1 MTGQDIQ
8 VRNPRTGLIDYHFTP
23 ANAAD
28 IKNAC
33 LKLRAAQPTWR
44 EMGLEGRIKS
54 LLAFGAALKDK
65 RKELINSLINDTG
78 RQGIS
83 IMEVDTIAPAIDR
96 WIKIARAESAPF
108 EGRSTALPFI
118 TYHIDKR
125 PYSLVGVISPWNFP
139 LTLSL
144 IDAIPALLAG
154 AAVIIKPSEIT
165 PRFAAPLRDIIA
177 SVPDLSPVLTI
188 INGDGNTGQ
197 AVVDQVDVICFTGS
211 VATGRKVGEQ
221 AARNFAVAFL
231 ELGGIDPAIVLAN
244 ADIERATTALLRGS
258 IVNSGQACQSI
269 ERIYV
274 AREIYEDFVRLL
286 VEKAKKVTFNTPDIN
301 AGHLGPIIFD
311 KQAVLIESQITD
323 ARDKGATIHS
333 GGRIENHGGLWC
345 APTVITGLTPD
356 MKIMRDETFGP
367 LLPVIAFENVGEAI
381 KMAND
386 SAFGLSACVFAG
398 NDADAIKV
406 GQQIEA
412 GAISINDAAL
422 TSLMYEAEKNSFKLS
437 GLGASRMGPSGYLRF
452 FRKQSFMTNTA
463 DVFTIDMFDEANS
476 TAP

>member
-1 MTGQDIQ
+1 M
-8 VRNPRTGLIDYHFTP
+8 
-23 ANAAD
+23 
-28 IKNAC
+28 
-33 LKLRAAQPTWR
+33 
-44 EMGLEGRIKS
+44 
-54 LLAFGAALKDK
+54 
-65 RKELINSLINDTG
+65 
-78 RQGIS
+78 
-83 IMEVDTIAPAIDR
+83 
-96 WIKIARAESAPF
+96 
-108 EGRSTALPFI
+108 
-118 TYHIDKR
+118 
-125 PYSLVGVISPWNFP
+125 
-139 LTLSL
+139 
-144 IDAIPALLAG
+144 
-154 AAVIIKPSEIT
+154 
-165 PRFAAPLRDIIA
+165 
-177 SVPDLSPVLTI
+177 
-188 INGDGNTGQ
+188 
-197 AVVDQVDVICFTGS
+197 
-211 VATGRKVGEQ
+211 
-221 AARNFAVAFL
+221 
-231 ELGGIDPAIVLAN
+231 
-244 ADIERATTALLRGS
+244 
-258 IVNSGQACQSI
+258 
-269 ERIYV
+269 

-345 APTVITGLTPD
+345 APTVITGLTPA